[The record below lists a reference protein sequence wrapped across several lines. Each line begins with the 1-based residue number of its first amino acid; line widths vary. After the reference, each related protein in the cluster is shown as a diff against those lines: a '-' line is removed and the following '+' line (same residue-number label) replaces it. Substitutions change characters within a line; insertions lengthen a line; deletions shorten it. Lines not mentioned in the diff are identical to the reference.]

1 MKKKLFNIHKLIGV
15 NVILFFFLSLFF
27 GILTIFQP
35 YVNLWEDSKKH
46 ISHMKI
52 EDINLEKCLKQV
64 TKRKYFGEDG
74 KILRN
79 DIIKLSFPS
88 MEMRAN
94 NLIRINNRSNF
105 YLDPHSCK
113 KIKPKA
119 FTISLLFDR
128 IHTGAIF
135 NSIVFKILFGFMSV
149 AVVFLC
155 ISGIFMII
163 KNRYRNTVKSSKAH
177 YAKYHRLLLLYTL
190 PLVFMFG
197 LTGALF
203 NLGVYSS
210 PLITSHL
217 TNGET
222 LNVLKVD
229 RNILADPDLEAPEPS
244 QKIKNI
250 SLNELYKKAKSEFKD
265 IKFYSMQ
272 LYNYK
277 DINAKVKFIGFE
289 PNNYFISSVTNESY
303 IVLDANNAQV
313 LDKKIADDGTFTEK
327 TLDAIF
333 YLHYLRT
340 FDDIPRIIFGFIA
353 MTMLV
358 GLVYAMNLWLSRTKE
373 DKFSY
378 KVLKPLSLSI
388 ILGSLIAASMMFA
401 SNWIIPKNYFSFVLF
416 DKFFFTQEV
425 LFYLVYL
432 LIFVYI
438 IIKKDAF
445 QIIKN
450 SFYLSS
456 ILLFVAVL
464 AHNFGS
470 EFNIFKTYQ
479 EGMYEIFFTDISL
492 AIVSVILFFFSKK
505 LPKEHISF
513 K

>member
-1 MKKKLFNIHKLIGV
+1 MKKKLFNIHKLIGI

-27 GILTIFQP
+27 GILTIFKP
-35 YVNLWEDSKKH
+35 YINLWEDQKKH
-46 ISHMKI
+46 ISHIKI

-74 KILRN
+74 KIIRN
-79 DIIKLSFPS
+79 DIIKLSFPA
-88 MEMRAN
+88 MEMKAN
-94 NLIRINNRSNF
+94 NLIRIDNRSNF
-105 YLDPHSCK
+105 YLDPQTCK

-119 FTISLLFDR
+119 FTISHFFEK

-149 AVVFLC
+149 AVVFLSL
-155 ISGIFMII
+155 SGLFMII
-163 KNRYRNTVKSSKAH
+163 KNKYRNSVKSTKSH

-190 PLVFMFG
+190 PLVLMFG

-217 TNGET
+217 TNGDT
-222 LNVLKVD
+222 ANILAVD
-229 RNILADPDLEAPEPS
+229 RNILVDPDLEAPKPT
-244 QKIKNI
+244 QKTNNI
-250 SLNELYKKAKSEFKD
+250 PLNELYKKAKNEFKD
-265 IKFYSMQ
+265 ISFYSMQ
-272 LYNYK
+272 VYNYK

-303 IVLDANNAQV
+303 IVLDANNGQI
-313 LDKKIADDGTFTEK
+313 LDKKTADEGTFTEK

-340 FDDIPRIIFGFIA
+340 FEDIPRILFAFIS
-353 MTMLV
+353 MSMLV
-358 GLVYAMNLWLSRTKE
+358 GLVYAMTLWLKRTQA

-388 ILGSLIAASMMFA
+388 MLGSLIAASMLFA
-401 SNWIIPKNYFSFVLF
+401 SNWIIPKGYFSFVLF
-416 DKFFFTQEV
+416 DKFLFTQEV

-432 LIFVYI
+432 AVFIYI
-438 IIKKDAF
+438 IIKKDTLI
-445 QIIKN
+445 IIKN

-456 ILLFVAVL
+456 FLLFIAVL
-464 AHNFGS
+464 AHTINS
-470 EFNIFKTYQ
+470 EFNIFNTY
-479 EGMYEIFFTDISL
+479 EKAMYEIFFTDIAL
-492 AIVSVILFFFSKK
+492 TITAVSLFFFAKK
-505 LPKEHISF
+505 IPKEYIDF
-513 K
+513 N